1 MSNLGS
7 NPSSSRGIL
16 ATPLARIGL
25 IIPSS
30 NRLTEPQLRHFAPPE
45 LGIHVT
51 RLQMTGKWN
60 RPLSALTDD
69 IARASSALADAKPDI
84 IVFHCTGHAMEE
96 GPEGDART
104 VASIKQATGIEAMST
119 AGAVVE
125 AIGALNL
132 KRLILIT
139 PYVQADNDH
148 EIDFLRQLG
157 IGVPHNV
164 ALALPS
170 SDQYLA
176 VPPEQ
181 WVKFAIEHARDSADG
196 YFLSCT
202 NTTQIE
208 AIEPIERG
216 LGKPVINS
224 NQAVLWACMTRL
236 RHKLGSAQL
245 APGLGR
251 LVANDRRPEP
261 FEIGKRYDQ
270 RP

>member
-1 MSNLGS
+1 MTTTGIDGRLA
-7 NPSSSRGIL
+7 PSRGFL

-25 IIPSS
+25 VIPSS

-69 IARASSALADAKPDI
+69 IERASGALADAKPDI

-104 VASIKQATGIEAMST
+104 RELIKRATGIEAMST
-119 AGAVVE
+119 AAAIEE
-125 AIGALNL
+125 AIAALNL
-132 KRLILIT
+132 KRLILLT
-139 PYVQADNDH
+139 PYEQDANDH
-148 EIDFLRQLG
+148 EIDYLRRLG
-157 IGVPHNV
+157 VTVLHDV
-164 ALALPS
+164 ALALPG
-170 SDQYLA
+170 SDQYLSLSPARWVELA
-176 VPPEQ
+176 V
-181 WVKFAIEHARDSADG
+181 EHARDAADG

-208 AIEPIERG
+208 AIEPIERK
-216 LGKPVINS
+216 LGKPVVNS
-224 NQAVLWACMTRL
+224 NQAVLWACMKRL
-236 RHKLGSAQL
+236 RHKLGIAQL

-251 LVANDRRPEP
+251 LV
-261 FEIGKRYDQ
+261 GV
-270 RP
+270 

>member
-1 MSNLGS
+1 MTMTFDRTA
-7 NPSSSRGIL
+7 SRGFL
-16 ATPLARIGL
+16 PTPLARIGL

-60 RPLSALTDD
+60 RPLSALTED
-69 IARASSALADAKPDI
+69 IQRAAGALADAKPDI

-104 VASIKQATGIEAMST
+104 RDLIKRATGIEAMST
-119 AGAVVE
+119 GGAIVE

-132 KRLILIT
+132 KRLILLT
-139 PYVQADNDH
+139 PYDQDTNDH
-148 EIDFLRQLG
+148 EIEFLRQIDVTVL
-157 IGVPHNV
+157 NDV
-164 ALALPS
+164 ALALPG

-176 VPPEQ
+176 VPPER
-181 WVKFAIEHARDSADG
+181 WVELAVANARDAADG

-208 AIEPIERG
+208 AIEPIEQK
-216 LGKPVINS
+216 LGKPVVNS
-224 NQAVLWACMTRL
+224 NQAVLWAAMSRL
-236 RHKLGSAQL
+236 RHKLGAAQSR
-245 APGLGR
+245 PGLGR
-251 LVANDRRPEP
+251 LVS
-261 FEIGKRYDQ
+261 GGL
-270 RP
+270 

>member
-1 MSNLGS
+1 MGAA
-7 NPSSSRGIL
+7 PITRGFL
-16 ATPLARIGL
+16 PTPLARIGL

-69 IARASSALADAKPDI
+69 IQRAAGALADAKCDI

-96 GPEGDART
+96 GPAGDART
-104 VASIKQATGIEAMST
+104 RDLIKRATGIEAMST
-119 AGAVVE
+119 AAAIAE
-125 AIGALNL
+125 ALGVLKL
-132 KRLILIT
+132 KRLILLT
-139 PYVQADNDH
+139 PYDQDTNDH
-148 EIDFLRQLG
+148 EIDYLRQ
-157 IGVPHNV
+157 IDIAVVHDV
-164 ALALPS
+164 ALNLPG

-176 VPPEQ
+176 QPPER
-181 WVKFAIEHARDSADG
+181 WVELAVEHADNAADG

-208 AIEPIERG
+208 AIEPIERK
-216 LGKPVINS
+216 LGKPVVNS
-224 NQAVLWACMTRL
+224 NQAVLWACVKRL
-236 RHKLGSAQL
+236 RHKLGGARL

-251 LVANDRRPEP
+251 LVA
-261 FEIGKRYDQ
+261 GGL
-270 RP
+270 